1 MVLDNAH
8 SHTNCTVHMVIYR
21 CSQTRQHAL
30 DMGTMG
36 LDPNANA
43 VVILFYLCAER
54 VVFSQ
59 PKQEEK
65 GINFPCLEERSVF
78 YEGIH

>member
-1 MVLDNAH
+1 MVLDSAH
-8 SHTNCTVHMVIYR
+8 SYTNCTVHMVIYR
-21 CSQTRQHAL
+21 CSQTGQHAL
-30 DMGTMG
+30 AMGTMG

-54 VVFSQ
+54 VVFAQ

-65 GINFPCLEERSVF
+65 GINCPYLEERGFF